1 MSTLAPPKNLT
12 RNVLIG
18 MGLGVLIAS
27 VFFYTHHIY
36 EVIGPGGL
44 SIQAGWTS
52 QSFFGGIEKYL
63 FNLGGQI
70 FKNLLMLVVV
80 PLVFFSLVSGIS
92 SLTNM
97 VKLGSIATKTIGL
110 YLFTTGIAVSIALL
124 FGWIF
129 NLSGY
134 DGDYGSF
141 EPATADPSL
150 YGTVLRIFP
159 NNIFGAFVENNM
171 LGIVFISILFGIAL
185 NLTDDLTNGLSK
197 TFERFNLVFLKIV
210 LLIMSFAP
218 IGVFCLMGSYVMA
231 KGLNIFGDLAQYV
244 ILLIFVLAFHLAFTY
259 SLILKIF
266 ANLNPLIFFK
276 KMRNVALFAFS
287 TSSSAATIP
296 VTLKTVTDDLGVKKD
311 VSSFV
316 IPVGATINMDGTA
329 IMQGLATMFIAS
341 TVGVDLTFIQYMQI
355 VLLAIVTS
363 IGTAAVPSAG
373 TVTLALILGSLG
385 LPLDAIGL
393 ILAVDRILDMMR
405 TAVNVCGDAAVSCIV
420 AKSENELDEQ
430 IFNK

>member
-1 MSTLAPPKNLT
+1 MSVLSPPKNLT
-12 RNVLIG
+12 KNVLLG
-18 MGLGVLIAS
+18 MAAGVLIAS
-27 VFFYTHHIY
+27 VFYYTQDSI
-36 EVIGPGGL
+36 PAGL
-44 SIQAGWTS
+44 YLT
-52 QSFFGGIEKYL
+52 IEKYV

-92 SLTNM
+92 SLSNM

-110 YLFTTGIAVSIALL
+110 YLMTTGIAVSMALI
-124 FGWIF
+124 FGYIF

-134 DGDYGSF
+134 EGDVEAFTPTTGDS
-141 EPATADPSL
+141 SL
-150 YGTVLRIFP
+150 YGTVMRIFP

-185 NLTDDLTNGLSK
+185 NLTDELTGGLSK
-197 TFERFNLVFLKIV
+197 TFEKLNTVFLKIV

-218 IGVFCLMGSYVMA
+218 VGVFCLMGSYVMA
-231 KGLNIFGDLAQYV
+231 KGLNVFGDLAQYV
-244 ILLIFVLAFHLAFTY
+244 ALLIFVLAFHLFFTY
-259 SLILKIF
+259 SLILKVF
-266 ANLNPLIFFK
+266 ANLNPLFFYR
-276 KMRNVALFAFS
+276 KMKDVALFAFS

-296 VTLKTVTDDLGVKKD
+296 VTLKTVTDELGVKKD
-311 VSSFV
+311 VSAFV
-316 IPVGATINMDGTA
+316 VPVGATINMDGTA

-341 TVGVDLTFIQYMQI
+341 TVGVDLTLVQYGQI

-393 ILAVDRILDMMR
+393 ILAVDRILDMIR

-420 AKSENELDEQ
+420 AKSENELDEK
-430 IFNK
+430 IFNG

>member
-1 MSTLAPPKNLT
+1 MSVLSPPKNLT
-12 RNVLIG
+12 KNVLLG
-18 MGLGVLIAS
+18 MAAGVLIAS
-27 VFFYTHHIY
+27 VFYYTQDSI
-36 EVIGPGGL
+36 PAGL
-44 SIQAGWTS
+44 YLA
-52 QSFFGGIEKYL
+52 IEKYV

-92 SLTNM
+92 SLSNM

-110 YLFTTGIAVSIALL
+110 YLMTTGIAVSMALI
-124 FGWIF
+124 FGYIF

-134 DGDYGSF
+134 EGDVEAFTPTTGDS
-141 EPATADPSL
+141 SL
-150 YGTVLRIFP
+150 YGTVMRIFP

-171 LGIVFISILFGIAL
+171 LGIVFVSILFGIAL
-185 NLTDDLTNGLSK
+185 NLTDELTGGLSK
-197 TFERFNLVFLKIV
+197 TFEKLNTVFLKIV

-218 IGVFCLMGSYVMA
+218 VGVFCLMGSYVMA
-231 KGLNIFGDLAQYV
+231 KGLNVFGDLAQYV
-244 ILLIFVLAFHLAFTY
+244 ALLIFVLAFHLFFTY
-259 SLILKIF
+259 SLILKVF
-266 ANLNPLIFFK
+266 ANLNPLIFYR
-276 KMRNVALFAFS
+276 KMKDVALFAFS

-296 VTLKTVTDDLGVKKD
+296 VTLKTVTDELGVKKD
-311 VSSFV
+311 VSAFV
-316 IPVGATINMDGTA
+316 VPVGATINMDGTA

-341 TVGVDLTFIQYMQI
+341 TVGVDLTLVQYGQI

-393 ILAVDRILDMMR
+393 ILAVDRILDMIR

-420 AKSENELDEQ
+420 AKSENELDEK
-430 IFNK
+430 IFNG

>member
-1 MSTLAPPKNLT
+1 MSVLSPPKNLT
-12 RNVLIG
+12 KNVLLG
-18 MGLGVLIAS
+18 MAAGVLIAS
-27 VFFYTHHIY
+27 VFYYTQDSI
-36 EVIGPGGL
+36 PAGL
-44 SIQAGWTS
+44 YLA
-52 QSFFGGIEKYL
+52 IEKYV

-92 SLTNM
+92 SLSNM

-110 YLFTTGIAVSIALL
+110 YLMTTGIAVSMALI
-124 FGWIF
+124 FGYIF

-134 DGDYGSF
+134 EGDVEAFTPTTGDS
-141 EPATADPSL
+141 SL
-150 YGTVLRIFP
+150 YGTVMRIFP

-185 NLTDDLTNGLSK
+185 NLTDELTGGLSK
-197 TFERFNLVFLKIV
+197 TFEKLNTVFLKIV

-218 IGVFCLMGSYVMA
+218 VGVFCLMGSYVMA
-231 KGLNIFGDLAQYV
+231 KGLNVFGDLAQYV
-244 ILLIFVLAFHLAFTY
+244 ALLIFVLAFHLFFTY
-259 SLILKIF
+259 SLILKVF
-266 ANLNPLIFFK
+266 ANLNPLIFYR
-276 KMRNVALFAFS
+276 KMKDVALFAFS

-296 VTLKTVTDDLGVKKD
+296 VTLKTVTDELGVKKD
-311 VSSFV
+311 VSAFV
-316 IPVGATINMDGTA
+316 VPVGATINMDGTA

-341 TVGVDLTFIQYMQI
+341 TVGVDLTLVQYGQI

-393 ILAVDRILDMMR
+393 ILAVDRILDMIR

-420 AKSENELDEQ
+420 AKSENELDEK
-430 IFNK
+430 IFNG

>member
-1 MSTLAPPKNLT
+1 MSVLSPPKNLT
-12 RNVLIG
+12 KNVLLG
-18 MGLGVLIAS
+18 MAAGVLIAS
-27 VFFYTHHIY
+27 IFYYTQDLI
-36 EVIGPGGL
+36 PAGL
-44 SIQAGWTS
+44 YLT
-52 QSFFGGIEKYL
+52 IEKYV

-92 SLTNM
+92 SLSNM

-110 YLFTTGIAVSIALL
+110 YLMTTGIAVSMALI
-124 FGWIF
+124 FGYIF

-134 DGDYGSF
+134 EGDVEAFTPTTGDS
-141 EPATADPSL
+141 SL
-150 YGTVLRIFP
+150 YGTVMRIFP

-185 NLTDDLTNGLSK
+185 NLTDELTGGLSK
-197 TFERFNLVFLKIV
+197 TFEKLNTVFLKIV

-218 IGVFCLMGSYVMA
+218 VGVFCLMGSYVMA
-231 KGLNIFGDLAQYV
+231 KGLNVFGDLAQYV
-244 ILLIFVLAFHLAFTY
+244 ALLIFVLAFHLFFTY
-259 SLILKIF
+259 SLILKVF
-266 ANLNPLIFFK
+266 ANLNPLIFYR
-276 KMRNVALFAFS
+276 KMKDVALFAFS

-296 VTLKTVTDDLGVKKD
+296 VTLKTVTDELGVKKD
-311 VSSFV
+311 VSAFV
-316 IPVGATINMDGTA
+316 VPVGATINMDGTA

-341 TVGVDLTFIQYMQI
+341 TVGVDLTLVQYGQI

-393 ILAVDRILDMMR
+393 ILAVDRILDMIR

-420 AKSENELDEQ
+420 AKSENELDEK
-430 IFNK
+430 IFNG

>member
-1 MSTLAPPKNLT
+1 MSVLSPPKNLT
-12 RNVLIG
+12 KNVLLG
-18 MGLGVLIAS
+18 MAAGVLIAS
-27 VFFYTHHIY
+27 VFYYSQDLI
-36 EVIGPGGL
+36 PAGL
-44 SIQAGWTS
+44 YLT
-52 QSFFGGIEKYL
+52 IEKYV

-92 SLTNM
+92 SLSNM

-110 YLFTTGIAVSIALL
+110 YLMTTGIAVSLALI
-124 FGWIF
+124 FGWVF

-134 DGDYGSF
+134 EGEVDSFSPTTGDS
-141 EPATADPSL
+141 SL
-150 YGTVLRIFP
+150 YGTVMRIFP

-171 LGIVFISILFGIAL
+171 LGIVFISIVFGIAL
-185 NLTDDLTNGLSK
+185 NLTDELTGGMSK
-197 TFERFNLVFLKIV
+197 TFEKLNTVFLKIV

-218 IGVFCLMGSYVMA
+218 VGVFCLMGSYVMA
-231 KGLNIFGDLAQYV
+231 KGLNVFGDLAQYV
-244 ILLIFVLAFHLAFTY
+244 ALLTFVLAFHLFFTY
-259 SLILKIF
+259 SLLLKVF
-266 ANLNPLIFFK
+266 AKLNPLTFYR
-276 KMRNVALFAFS
+276 KMKDVALFAFS

-296 VTLKTVTDDLGVKKD
+296 VTLKTVTDELGVKKD
-311 VSSFV
+311 VSAFV
-316 IPVGATINMDGTA
+316 VPVGATINMDGTA

-341 TVGVDLTFIQYMQI
+341 TVGVDLTLVQYGQI

-393 ILAVDRILDMMR
+393 ILAVDRILDMIR

-420 AKSENELDEQ
+420 AKSENELDEK
-430 IFNK
+430 IFNG

>member
-1 MSTLAPPKNLT
+1 MNALSAPKNLT

-18 MGLGVLIAS
+18 MAAGILVASTFYYLQGFINEDISLGV
-27 VFFYTHHIY
+27 
-36 EVIGPGGL
+36 
-44 SIQAGWTS
+44 
-52 QSFFGGIEKYL
+52 EKYI

-92 SLTNM
+92 SLSNM

-110 YLFTTGIAVSIALL
+110 YLFTTAIAVSLALF
-124 FGWIF
+124 FGWAF
-129 NLSGY
+129 GLSGFEGTVDSY
-134 DGDYGSF
+134 VPPSGDS
-141 EPATADPSL
+141 SL

-159 NNIFGAFVENNM
+159 NNIFGAFIENNM
-171 LGIVFISILFGIAL
+171 LGIVFISILFGLAL
-185 NLTDDLTNGLSK
+185 NLTDDLTNGFSK
-197 TFERFNLVFLKIV
+197 TFERFNIVFLKIV
-210 LLIMSFAP
+210 LLIMTFAP

-244 ILLIFVLAFHLAFTY
+244 LILIFVLAFHLIFTY
-259 SLILKIF
+259 SLILKSF
-266 ANLNPLIFFK
+266 ANLSPLIFYR
-276 KMRNVALFAFS
+276 KMKNVALFAFS

-316 IPVGATINMDGTA
+316 VPVGATINMDGTA

-341 TVGVDLTFIQYMQI
+341 TVGVDLTLIQYGQI
-355 VLLAIVTS
+355 VILAIVTS

-393 ILAVDRILDMMR
+393 ILAVDRILDMIR

-420 AKSENELDEQ
+420 AKSENELDLSIYNSE
-430 IFNK
+430 

>member
-1 MSTLAPPKNLT
+1 MSVLSPPKNLT
-12 RNVLIG
+12 KNVLLG
-18 MGLGVLIAS
+18 MAAGVLIAS
-27 VFFYTHHIY
+27 VFYYTQDSI
-36 EVIGPGGL
+36 PAGL
-44 SIQAGWTS
+44 YLA
-52 QSFFGGIEKYL
+52 IEKYV

-92 SLTNM
+92 SLSNM

-110 YLFTTGIAVSIALL
+110 YLMTTGIAVSMALI
-124 FGWIF
+124 FGYIF

-134 DGDYGSF
+134 EGDVEAFTPTTGDS
-141 EPATADPSL
+141 SL
-150 YGTVLRIFP
+150 YGTVMRIFP

-185 NLTDDLTNGLSK
+185 NLTDELTGGLSK
-197 TFERFNLVFLKIV
+197 TFEKLNTVFLKIV

-218 IGVFCLMGSYVMA
+218 VGVFCLMGSYVMA
-231 KGLNIFGDLAQYV
+231 KGLNVFGDLAQYV
-244 ILLIFVLAFHLAFTY
+244 ALLIFVLAFHLFFTY
-259 SLILKIF
+259 SLILKVF
-266 ANLNPLIFFK
+266 ANLNPLIFYR
-276 KMRNVALFAFS
+276 KMKDVALFAFS

-296 VTLKTVTDDLGVKKD
+296 VTLKTVTDELGVKKD
-311 VSSFV
+311 VSAFV
-316 IPVGATINMDGTA
+316 VPVGATINMDGTA

-341 TVGVDLTFIQYMQI
+341 TVGVDLTLVQFGQI

-393 ILAVDRILDMMR
+393 ILAVDRILDMIR

-420 AKSENELDEQ
+420 AKSENELDEK
-430 IFNK
+430 IFNG

>member
-1 MSTLAPPKNLT
+1 MSVLSPPKNLT
-12 RNVLIG
+12 KNVLLG
-18 MGLGVLIAS
+18 MAAGVLIAS
-27 VFFYTHHIY
+27 VFYYSQDSI
-36 EVIGPGGL
+36 PAGL
-44 SIQAGWTS
+44 YLT
-52 QSFFGGIEKYL
+52 IEKYV

-92 SLTNM
+92 SLSNM

-110 YLFTTGIAVSIALL
+110 YLMTTGIAVSLALI
-124 FGWIF
+124 FGWVF

-134 DGDYGSF
+134 EGEVDSFSPTTGDS
-141 EPATADPSL
+141 SL

-171 LGIVFISILFGIAL
+171 LGIVFISILFGISL
-185 NLTDDLTNGLSK
+185 NLTDELTGGMSK
-197 TFERFNLVFLKIV
+197 TFEKLNTVFLKIV

-231 KGLNIFGDLAQYV
+231 KGLNVFGDLAQYV
-244 ILLIFVLAFHLAFTY
+244 ALLIFVLAFHLFFTY
-259 SLILKIF
+259 SLLLKVF
-266 ANLNPLIFFK
+266 AKLNPLIFYR
-276 KMRNVALFAFS
+276 KMKDVALFAFS

-296 VTLKTVTDDLGVKKD
+296 VTLKTVTDELGVKKD
-311 VSSFV
+311 VSAFV
-316 IPVGATINMDGTA
+316 VPVGATINMDGTA

-341 TVGVDLTFIQYMQI
+341 TVGVDLTLVQYGQI

-393 ILAVDRILDMMR
+393 ILAVDRILDMIR

-420 AKSENELDEQ
+420 AKSENELDEK
-430 IFNK
+430 IFNG

>member
-1 MSTLAPPKNLT
+1 MNALSAPKNLT

-18 MGLGVLIAS
+18 MAAGILVASTFYYLQGFINEDISLGV
-27 VFFYTHHIY
+27 
-36 EVIGPGGL
+36 
-44 SIQAGWTS
+44 
-52 QSFFGGIEKYL
+52 EKYI

-92 SLTNM
+92 SLSNM

-110 YLFTTGIAVSIALL
+110 YLFTTAIAVSLALF
-124 FGWIF
+124 FGWAF
-129 NLSGY
+129 NLSGFEGTVDSY
-134 DGDYGSF
+134 VPPSGDS
-141 EPATADPSL
+141 SL

-159 NNIFGAFVENNM
+159 NNIFGAFIENNM
-171 LGIVFISILFGIAL
+171 LGIVFISILFGLAL

-197 TFERFNLVFLKIV
+197 TFERFNIVFMKIV
-210 LLIMSFAP
+210 LLIMAFAP

-244 ILLIFVLAFHLAFTY
+244 LILIFVLAFHLIFTY
-259 SLILKIF
+259 SLILKSF
-266 ANLNPLIFFK
+266 ANLSPLIFFR
-276 KMRNVALFAFS
+276 KMKNVALFAFS

-316 IPVGATINMDGTA
+316 VPVGATINMDGTA

-341 TVGVDLTFIQYMQI
+341 TVGVDLTLIQYGQI

-393 ILAVDRILDMMR
+393 ILAVDRILDMIR

-420 AKSENELDEQ
+420 AKSENELDLSIYNSE
-430 IFNK
+430 

>member
-1 MSTLAPPKNLT
+1 MSVLSPPKNLT
-12 RNVLIG
+12 KNVLLG
-18 MGLGVLIAS
+18 MAAGVLIAS
-27 VFFYTHHIY
+27 VFYYTQDSI
-36 EVIGPGGL
+36 PAGL
-44 SIQAGWTS
+44 YLT
-52 QSFFGGIEKYL
+52 IEKYV

-70 FKNLLMLVVV
+70 FKNLLVLVVV

-92 SLTNM
+92 SLSNM

-110 YLFTTGIAVSIALL
+110 YLMTTGIAVSMALI
-124 FGWIF
+124 FGYIF

-134 DGDYGSF
+134 EGDVEAFTPTTGDS
-141 EPATADPSL
+141 SL
-150 YGTVLRIFP
+150 YGTVMRIFP

-185 NLTDDLTNGLSK
+185 NLTDELTGGLSK
-197 TFERFNLVFLKIV
+197 TFEKLNTVFLKIV

-218 IGVFCLMGSYVMA
+218 VGVFCLMGSYVMA
-231 KGLNIFGDLAQYV
+231 KGLNVFGDLAQYV
-244 ILLIFVLAFHLAFTY
+244 ALLIFVLAFHLFFTY
-259 SLILKIF
+259 SLILKVF
-266 ANLNPLIFFK
+266 ANLNPLIFYR
-276 KMRNVALFAFS
+276 KMKDVALFAFS

-296 VTLKTVTDDLGVKKD
+296 VTLKTVTDELGVKKD
-311 VSSFV
+311 VSAFV
-316 IPVGATINMDGTA
+316 VPVGATINMDGTA

-341 TVGVDLTFIQYMQI
+341 TVGVDLTLVQYGQI

-393 ILAVDRILDMMR
+393 ILAVDRILDMIR

-420 AKSENELDEQ
+420 AKSENELDEK
-430 IFNK
+430 IFNG

>member
-1 MSTLAPPKNLT
+1 MSVLSPPKNLT
-12 RNVLIG
+12 KNVLLG
-18 MGLGVLIAS
+18 MAAGVLIAS
-27 VFFYTHHIY
+27 VFYYTQDSI
-36 EVIGPGGL
+36 PAGL
-44 SIQAGWTS
+44 YLT
-52 QSFFGGIEKYL
+52 IEKYV

-92 SLTNM
+92 SLSNM

-110 YLFTTGIAVSIALL
+110 YLMTTGIAVSMALI
-124 FGWIF
+124 FGYIF

-134 DGDYGSF
+134 EGDVEAFTPTTGDS
-141 EPATADPSL
+141 SL
-150 YGTVLRIFP
+150 YGTVMRIFP

-185 NLTDDLTNGLSK
+185 NLTDELTGGLSK
-197 TFERFNLVFLKIV
+197 TFEKLNTVFLKIV

-218 IGVFCLMGSYVMA
+218 VGVFCLMGSYVMA
-231 KGLNIFGDLAQYV
+231 KGLNVFGDLAQYV
-244 ILLIFVLAFHLAFTY
+244 ALLIFVLAFHLFFTY
-259 SLILKIF
+259 SLILKVF
-266 ANLNPLIFFK
+266 ANLNPLIFYR
-276 KMRNVALFAFS
+276 KMKDVALFAFS

-296 VTLKTVTDDLGVKKD
+296 VTLKTVTDELGVKKD
-311 VSSFV
+311 VSAFV
-316 IPVGATINMDGTA
+316 VPVGATINMDGTA

-341 TVGVDLTFIQYMQI
+341 TVGVDLTLVQYGQI

-393 ILAVDRILDMMR
+393 ILAVDRILDMIR

-420 AKSENELDEQ
+420 AKSENELEEK
-430 IFNK
+430 IFNG